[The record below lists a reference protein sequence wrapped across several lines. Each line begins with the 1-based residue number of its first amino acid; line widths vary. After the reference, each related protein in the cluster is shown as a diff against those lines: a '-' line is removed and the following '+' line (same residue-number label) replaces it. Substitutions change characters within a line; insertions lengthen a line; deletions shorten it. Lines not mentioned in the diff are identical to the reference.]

1 MFASVLLP
9 FAERGAGPLHHWVM
23 LAQMA
28 RFSPEEIVFIGDQAC
43 FDEATVPF
51 GEWMKVGGLRFR
63 CPTREQFRTFRRIT
77 LDDGLAGA
85 LAGPGGGHL
94 DVFRRL
100 LLERV
105 PELEDAL
112 VRALEPF
119 RSGLEAA
126 LTWSNCPSLR
136 GALDRLGGIPLIH
149 NEIGPLRSPLYRE
162 TFYFDFKGVNGH
174 TTPVAWEAGEVRAQ
188 MHGAQLL
195 PADRVRGLLV
205 ADPARV
211 QMASQAAPDGVV
223 GVALQVEDD
232 SNVVAYANGWTSLEL
247 LYDVMGR
254 VGPEAMLVRS
264 HPGARFRYAGGLGRP
279 DDSPDSLAFLTR
291 VAEVVSIN
299 SSVLVEAAFWG
310 RQFDAKG
317 DNPVR
322 FLARAMEQGGD
333 WEVLAFNTFFLAYL
347 VPSELLFDPE
357 YYRWRLTGPT
367 LAQCHARHLDL
378 LSGRDSPAIAALQA
392 AEGRSTSGLVRL
404 PALWTSTL
412 GLERQV
418 TELSRHADEAS
429 AAASRWHEEAERNWE
444 ALSWFKQ
451 EHARLEAELAECVG
465 LRDTIAGLEAELAA
479 CQSLREAVSGLAARL
494 AATPAAGAPDVLRV
508 DTAPAGDIG
517 TDPAA
522 EGPAPAHSHR
532 LELLSAQMSEV
543 LATQVRWMEAQLSGD
558 DLPDVPQDPA
568 EALGWVSARVER
580 LRMHAE
586 EWRARA
592 RLVTLARDSL
602 EREAR
607 DAARI
612 LAALAGPGHDGRD
625 GVAGLA
631 RRLQERLEALQ
642 AEARDA
648 AGILA
653 PLVGPGQDEQA
664 GTVELARLVHA
675 RFEAL
680 QSALDALRTGFE
692 ALQTDLVTQQA
703 HVARLQQRPPTFLE
717 KLKRIFSR
725 TA

>member
-43 FDEATVPF
+43 FEETTVPF

-63 CPTREQFRTFRRIT
+63 CPTREQFQAFRRVVLDESLADT
-77 LDDGLAGA
+77 LASA
-85 LAGPGGGHL
+85 GGGHL
-94 DVFRRL
+94 GVFRRL
-100 LLERV
+100 LLERI
-105 PELEDAL
+105 PELEQAFFQ
-112 VRALEPF
+112 ALEPF
-119 RSGLEAA
+119 RDGLEAV

-136 GALDRLGGIPLIH
+136 AALERLGDVPLVH

-162 TFYFDFKGVNGH
+162 TFYFDFKGVNGN
-174 TTPVAWEAGEVRAQ
+174 TTPAAWDAGEVRAQ
-188 MHGAQLL
+188 MHGAGLL
-195 PADRVRGLLV
+195 PHDQVRGLLV

-211 QMASQAAPDGVV
+211 QATEAVEPGQVV

-232 SNVVAYANGWTSLEL
+232 SNVVAYANGWNSLEL

-254 VGPEAMLVRS
+254 VGPEGMLVRS
-264 HPGARFRYAGGLGRP
+264 HPGARFRYSGGLGQQ

-310 RQFDAKG
+310 RRFEAKG

-322 FLARAMEQGGD
+322 FLAHATEQGGD
-333 WEVLAFNTFFLAYL
+333 WELLAFNTFFLAYL

-367 LAQCHARHLDL
+367 LAQCHARHLEL
-378 LSGRDSPAIAALQA
+378 LGGRDSPAIAGLQA
-392 AEGRSTSGLVRL
+392 AEVRPASGLVRL
-404 PALWTSTL
+404 PPVWTATL

-418 TELSRHADEAS
+418 AELSRHADEAS

-451 EHARLEAELAECVG
+451 EHARLEAELAEYAS
-465 LRDTIAGLEAELAA
+465 LRDTVAGLEAELAA
-479 CQSLREAVSGLAARL
+479 CQSLREAVTGLAARL
-494 AATPAAGAPDVLRV
+494 AATPPAGAPDALPA
-508 DTAPAGDIG
+508 DTAPAGATG
-517 TDPAA
+517 ADPDAD
-522 EGPAPAHSHR
+522 GSAPVYSHR

-558 DLPDVPQDPA
+558 DLPDVPEDPV

-592 RLVTLARDSL
+592 RLVTLARDAL

-612 LAALAGPGHDGRD
+612 LATMAGPGHDERD

-631 RRLQERLEALQ
+631 RRLQERLETLQ

-664 GTVELARLVHA
+664 GTVELARLVHT

-680 QSALDALRTGFE
+680 QSALDALRTGFD